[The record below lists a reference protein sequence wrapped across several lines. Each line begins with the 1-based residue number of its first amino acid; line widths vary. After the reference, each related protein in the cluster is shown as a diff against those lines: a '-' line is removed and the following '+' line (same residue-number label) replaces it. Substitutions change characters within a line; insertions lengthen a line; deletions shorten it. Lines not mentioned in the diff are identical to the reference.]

1 MGLHEIEN
9 INNANIYMIGVN
21 PKGYFKRIK
30 NAALNKKHK
39 SMRQDTKGMNF
50 ESYAERIAALK
61 ENDGERNKK
70 QI

>member
-9 INNANIYMIGVN
+9 INNANIYMIAVS

-30 NAALNKKHK
+30 NTALNKKHK